1 MTAAERAL
9 DFVKAGNCI
18 GLGTGHAASAF
29 ARALADRVR
38 QGLDVRAVPTSEATA
53 ANAHALGI
61 RLAKLDDVEQLDATF
76 DGADEV
82 DPRLDLIKG
91 YGGALVRERVVA
103 AVSRQLVILVG
114 REKLVPV
121 LGTRGTLPLEV
132 VPFAA
137 ATCRRALEAMG
148 FSSDVRMDANTPFLT
163 DNGNLLLHVKI
174 DALADPADTL
184 ARFRSIP
191 GVVDAG
197 LFLGLASMVIVEH
210 DGSVDVLHRQPGAGR
225 AHQLAVGPES

>member
-9 DFVKAGNCI
+9 DFVKAGDAI

-29 ARALADRVR
+29 AHALAERVR
-38 QGLDVRAVPTSEATA
+38 EGLSVRAVPTSDATA
-53 ANAHALGI
+53 GSARVLGI
-61 RLAKLDDVEQLDATF
+61 PLTTLDEVERLDATF

-91 YGGALVRERVVA
+91 YGGALLRERVVA
-103 AVSRQLVILVG
+103 SASHRLVILVG

-121 LGTRGTLPLEV
+121 LGTRGTLPVEV

-137 ATCRRALEAMG
+137 ATCRRSLDVMG
-148 FSSDVRMDANTPFLT
+148 LPSAVRMAGDRPFVT
-163 DNGNLLLHVKI
+163 DNGNLLLHVKVA
-174 DALADPADTL
+174 ALDDPAALL
-184 ARFRSIP
+184 ARLRQVP

-197 LFLGLASMVIVEH
+197 LFLGLASIVIVE
-210 DGSVDVLHRQPGAGR
+210 DGGHVDVLHR
-225 AHQLAVGPES
+225 ES